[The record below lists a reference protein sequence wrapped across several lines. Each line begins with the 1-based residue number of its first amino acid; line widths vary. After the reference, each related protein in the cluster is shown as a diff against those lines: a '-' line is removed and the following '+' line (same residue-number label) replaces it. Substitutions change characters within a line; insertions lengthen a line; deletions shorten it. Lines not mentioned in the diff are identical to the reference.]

1 MKMNKIW
8 LNYIMYVSSLLY
20 IPHGPVNSCI
30 LCTLSL
36 QFLWIDIDVHLFPA
50 LCEVAFRLNVI
61 VPEIS
66 LKMSEFPQKS
76 TLQGAIGGYRL
87 LNTPPERAEGTCT
100 YVCVSVI
107 QSFIPFI

>member
-20 IPHGPVNSCI
+20 IPHI
-30 LCTLSL
+30 LCTFSL
-36 QFLWIDIDVHLFPA
+36 QFLWIDIDVHLFPV
-50 LCEVAFRLNVI
+50 LCEVAFRLNII

-66 LKMSEFPQKS
+66 LKIAEFSQKS